1 VPAWQAQGLSSNS
14 SNAKKKTDLE
24 NDLVSPLKKKKINL
38 MKTAYYNKDF
48 KYQHHDWCF
57 GKDSMV
63 SRSGEAEWWKKE
75 KD

>member
-1 VPAWQAQGLSSNS
+1 
-14 SNAKKKTDLE
+14 
-24 NDLVSPLKKKKINL
+24 